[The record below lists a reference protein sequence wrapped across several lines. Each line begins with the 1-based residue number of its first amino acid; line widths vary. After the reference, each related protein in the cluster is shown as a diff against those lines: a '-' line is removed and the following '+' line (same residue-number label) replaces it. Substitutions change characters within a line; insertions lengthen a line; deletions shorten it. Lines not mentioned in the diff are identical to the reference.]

1 MAKNNSRKRTMRR
14 KRGGNNNANKVNPG
28 PVNANAGPVNA
39 KKEETVNLSP
49 VNAAPANVAPAA
61 APANVAP
68 AAVNNAAAPSGGK
81 RKTRKVSKGA
91 SDWNKKVMEVYHE
104 LKKKNP
110 ATKLGDAMREC
121 SKRKKRGDL

>member
-1 MAKNNSRKRTMRR
+1 MAKNMSRKRNTRR
-14 KRGGNNNANKVNPG
+14 KRGGA
-28 PVNANAGPVNA
+28 
-39 KKEETVNLSP
+39 
-49 VNAAPANVAPAA
+49 NAAPVPAPVPAPAA
-61 APANVAP
+61 P
-68 AAVNNAAAPSGGK
+68 AAPVANAVKGGK
-81 RKTRKVSKGA
+81 SKTRKVSKGA